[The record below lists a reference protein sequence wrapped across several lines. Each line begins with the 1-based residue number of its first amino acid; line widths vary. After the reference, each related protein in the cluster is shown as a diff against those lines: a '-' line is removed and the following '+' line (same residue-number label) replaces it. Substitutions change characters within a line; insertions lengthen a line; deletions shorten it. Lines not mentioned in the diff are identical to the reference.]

1 MALML
6 AKTYA
11 AFKAANVPDAEAI
24 AAAEE
29 LAEHREQI
37 TNIHSDL
44 RLLQWMVGGLYAL
57 MSIVIIPGGWLL
69 LKIAAKVGV
78 L

>member
-1 MALML
+1 MAVML

-37 TNIHSDL
+37 TNTRSDL

-57 MSIVIIPGGWLL
+57 MTIVIIPGGWLL
-69 LKIAAKVGV
+69 LRIAVKAGA